1 MSCWEMVLTLFHM
14 QDFLWLVCGHLV
26 VCEEL
31 AVWLLLLTSQPK
43 NTSNAFFTLPFHAA
57 ELP

>member
-1 MSCWEMVLTLFHM
+1 MVLTLFHM